1 LSKSHAFER
10 FNALTVFLIHL
21 ISFASGAYFEIAME
35 FARLRKRSEPKRR
48 KADDSYRKIRKEQSI
63 QNELK
68 S

>member
-1 LSKSHAFER
+1 
-10 FNALTVFLIHL
+10 
-21 ISFASGAYFEIAME
+21 ME